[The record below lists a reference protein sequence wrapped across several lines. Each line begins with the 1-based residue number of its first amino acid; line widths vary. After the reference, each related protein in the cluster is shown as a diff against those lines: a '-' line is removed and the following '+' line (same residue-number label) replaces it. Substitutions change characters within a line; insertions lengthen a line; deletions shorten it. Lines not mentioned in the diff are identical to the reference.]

1 MVMYAVNY
9 KFLTKLNYLNRTKQI
24 KVIVFSLFLSYN
36 NYRKICF
43 YNTMQ
48 RKPVEKI
55 ERLQLDRTL
64 NDLRKVTSISRP
76 AKGWVKTIRENLGM
90 TVMQLSKKLGL
101 GASRV
106 TGIELGEVKE
116 SISLKALR
124 EAAEALNCK
133 LFYVLIPE
141 KPLQTIVEEQA
152 KKQIIKNSKS
162 VCQSMELEGQGLDD
176 DRMKDF
182 IEVQAEE
189 MLHKKISKIWE
200 E

>member
-1 MVMYAVNY
+1 MENMKKYIDYNPIFGHYNY
-9 KFLTKLNYLNRTKQI
+9 NGTCFNVIMRKKSVDKL
-24 KVIVFSLFLSYN
+24 
-36 NYRKICF
+36 
-43 YNTMQ
+43 
-48 RKPVEKI
+48 

-64 NDLRKVTSISRP
+64 NALRKVT
-76 AKGWVKTIRENLGM
+76 TINKENLGM
-90 TVMQLSKKLGL
+90 TVMQLAKRLGTK
-101 GASRV
+101 GSRI
-106 TGIELGEVKE
+106 TEIEMRELNGGITLR
-116 SISLKALR
+116 SLMKT
-124 EAAEALNCK
+124 AEALNCK

-189 MLHKKISKIWE
+189 MLHNKISKVWE

>member
-1 MVMYAVNY
+1 MENMKKYIDYNPIFGHYNY
-9 KFLTKLNYLNRTKQI
+9 NGTCFNVIMRKKSVDKL
-24 KVIVFSLFLSYN
+24 
-36 NYRKICF
+36 
-43 YNTMQ
+43 
-48 RKPVEKI
+48 

-64 NDLRKVTSISRP
+64 NALRKVTTINKP
-76 AKGWVKTIRENLGM
+76 TKGWVKTIRENLGM
-90 TVMQLSKKLGL
+90 TVMQLAKRLGTK
-101 GASRV
+101 GSRI
-106 TGIELGEVKE
+106 TEIEMRELNGGITLR
-116 SISLKALR
+116 SLMKT
-124 EAAEALNCK
+124 AEALNCK

-189 MLHKKISKIWE
+189 MLHNKISKVWE